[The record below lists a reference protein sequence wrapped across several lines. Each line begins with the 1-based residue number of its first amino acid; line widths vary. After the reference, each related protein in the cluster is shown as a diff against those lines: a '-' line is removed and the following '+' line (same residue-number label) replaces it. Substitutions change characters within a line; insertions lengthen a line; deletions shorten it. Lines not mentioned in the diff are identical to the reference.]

1 MKNVFKQLGKA
12 ICYLLLFTG
21 SQFLISFIMQVIYGV
36 KVGIAAASS
45 GTTPSNQ
52 EIVEGTT
59 EFLMNNMNW
68 LALISGLLTLFIL
81 WLVFLIRRKKIF
93 QEAGLHKFNKS
104 KVLPLILLGGATAFF
119 VSCVLSLL
127 PLPESLME
135 SYMESSQG
143 LLSGNLAVMILST
156 VIVAPIV
163 EEVVFR
169 GLILSRLKKS
179 MNVWVAIVISSLLF
193 ALLHGQLLWIIY
205 TFFLGMLLAIIAEH
219 FNTIGASIILHMAFN
234 LVGVFGDKIN
244 IEKWQMLLIVAVSLV
259 IMIAMLYIIRKK
271 DKTYEVVV

>member
-12 ICYLLLFTG
+12 ICYVLLFVG
-21 SQFLISFIMQVIYGV
+21 SQVLISFMMSFIYGI
-36 KVGIAAASS
+36 KVGLEATTS
-45 GTTPSNQ
+45 GITPSNQ
-52 EIVEGTT
+52 EIVEGTN

-68 LALISGLLTLFIL
+68 MALISGLLTLFIL
-81 WLVFLIRRKKIF
+81 WLFFVIRRKKIF

-104 KVLPLILLGGATAFF
+104 KVLPLILLGGVAALF

-143 LLSGNLAVMILST
+143 LLSGSLPVMILST

-169 GLILSRLKKS
+169 GLILSRLKKA

-193 ALLHGQLLWIIY
+193 ALMHGQPLWIVY
-205 TFFLGMLLAIIAEH
+205 AFLLGMLLAIIAEH

-244 IEKWQMLLIVAVSLV
+244 IEKWQMLIVVLVSLV

>member
-12 ICYLLLFTG
+12 ICYLLLFLG
-21 SQFLISFIMQVIYGV
+21 SQFLISFIMQFIYGI
-36 KVGIAAASS
+36 KVGMAAATS

-52 EIVEGTT
+52 EIIEGTN

-93 QEAGLHKFNKS
+93 QEVGLHKFNKR

-143 LLSGNLAVMILST
+143 LLSGSLAVMILST

-193 ALLHGQLLWIIY
+193 ALMHGQLLWSTY
-205 TFFLGMLLAIIAEH
+205 TFFLGMLLVIIAERL
-219 FNTIGASIILHMAFN
+219 NTIGASIILHMAFN
-234 LVGVFGDKIN
+234 LVGVFGEKIN
-244 IEKWQMLLIVAVSLV
+244 MVNWQMLIVAVMSLV
-259 IMIAMLYIIRKK
+259 IMITMLYVLIKE
-271 DKTYEVVV
+271 DKASDVVA

>member
-1 MKNVFKQLGKA
+1 MKNVFKQSGKA

-36 KVGIAAASS
+36 KVGMAAASS

-68 LALISGLLTLFIL
+68 LTLMSGLLTIFIL

-93 QEAGLHKFNKS
+93 QEVGLYKFNKR
-104 KVLPLILLGGATAFF
+104 KVLPLILLGVATAFF

-135 SYMESSQG
+135 SYMESAQG
-143 LLSGNLAVMILST
+143 LMSGSLPIMILST

-169 GLILSRLKKS
+169 GLIFSRLKKS
-179 MNVWVAIVISSLLF
+179 MNVWVAIVISSLFF
-193 ALLHGQLLWIIY
+193 ALMHGQLLWMIY
-205 TFFLGMLLAIIAEH
+205 AFFLGVLLAIIAEH
-219 FNTIGASIILHMAFN
+219 LNTIGASIILHMAFN
-234 LVGVFGDKIN
+234 LVGVFGEKIN
-244 IEKWQMLLIVAVSLV
+244 MVNWQMLIVAVVALV
-259 IMIAMLYIIRKK
+259 VMIAMLYFILKK
-271 DKTYEVVV
+271 DKAYDVAA